1 MLEELYKREVYGSE
15 GALQI
20 ERMGRI
26 AVTIANRWQLGWPD
40 RVKALMDARIYLVNL
55 DAQTE
60 RELDVLAEAVGLDH
74 LTHHELMQMHGI
86 DEAPPTHDTCNIDG
100 LSLAQEGHAI
110 YPLPAFVTYAEPLT
124 EEQNANIA
132 ALRKR
137 QEAYTW

>member
-1 MLEELYKREVYGSE
+1 MHEELFKREVYGPE

-26 AVTIANRWQLGWPD
+26 AVSIANRWQLGWPD

-55 DAQTE
+55 DAQMD

-86 DEAPPTHDTCNIDG
+86 DEAPPPCDTRTVNGIRI
-100 LSLAQEGHAI
+100 AQEGHAI
-110 YPLPAFVTYAEPLT
+110 YPLPAFVTHAVPPT
-124 EEQNANIA
+124 KEQYANIA

-137 QEAYTW
+137 QEDFTW